1 MLIISGEYFIL
12 TVQINRGDDSLL
24 YKVTVTVTKEIT
36 KEEAVKQILAIIK
49 K

>member
-1 MLIISGEYFIL
+1 MIC
-12 TVQINRGDDSLL
+12 L